1 MQDFGVN
8 LICVEDGID
17 SASAAGKIL
26 FPVLAGVAELE
37 RENIQAQ
44 TMAGRWQKAREG
56 KWNGGQ
62 APYGY
67 RIEDGV
73 LVIEDS
79 EAALVRL
86 IYDKYVHTNLGIN
99 GVE

>member
-1 MQDFGVN
+1 MLYNLQLMQDYGVN
-8 LICVEDGID
+8 LMCVEDGID

-56 KWNGGQ
+56 KWCQPHRENVVQGQ
-62 APYGY
+62 SNP
-67 RIEDGV
+67 
-73 LVIEDS
+73 S
-79 EAALVRL
+79 
-86 IYDKYVHTNLGIN
+86 
-99 GVE
+99 

>member
-17 SASAAGKIL
+17 SSSATGKIL
-26 FPVLAGVAELE
+26 FPVLVGVAELE
-37 RENIQAQ
+37 REIIQAQ
-44 TMAGRWQKAREG
+44 TMVGRWQKAREG

-62 APYGY
+62 ALYGY

-73 LVIEDS
+73 LIIEES
-79 EAALVRL
+79 EAALL
-86 IYDKYVHTNLGIN
+86 L
-99 GVE
+99 